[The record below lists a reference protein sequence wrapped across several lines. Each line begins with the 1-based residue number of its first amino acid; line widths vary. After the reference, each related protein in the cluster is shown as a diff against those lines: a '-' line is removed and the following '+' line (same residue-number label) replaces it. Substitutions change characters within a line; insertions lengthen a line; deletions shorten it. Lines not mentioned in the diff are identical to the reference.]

1 MVEDLGCERRD
12 SRCTSETPRAE
23 STLECS
29 LQPRGATTEREDL
42 RVLDG
47 VVDRDDVGVFRDE
60 SRFERVV
67 DVVPEQQNVGG
78 RIDARQQR
86 VKAATERDP
95 GSEVMAWISQID
107 LMEHAAARIAHSP
120 GPDEHRSPLE
130 VERIGGLLFPE
141 HLPFD
146 ASGRSKLSSGMD
158 HTEFPLAGHVL
169 SLWARVGQ
177 TLGVPIPVPESAW
190 SLDAYCELVDRLT
203 ATDRPLGWFSDTSDG
218 ERLLLRHDVDL
229 DLEIALD
236 HARTVARRCHFATY
250 FFLLRGTTY
259 NLLEERSVAVVREIA
274 ACGHRVGIHV
284 DASLYS
290 PSELSAGV
298 RTEISAFEQIVDV
311 TVDSVS
317 FHRPATHPVDYD
329 ALDLPVPHAYERRFF
344 DDIAYVS
351 DSRGRWNARELPD
364 SGSLQLLT
372 HPIWWAGD
380 GPTSGDRLRSLL
392 SRRETSFRDAAQGY
406 LSNFD
411 ELTG

>member
-1 MVEDLGCERRD
+1 MSCDE
-12 SRCTSETPRAE
+12 PR
-23 STLECS
+23 
-29 LQPRGATTEREDL
+29 LQ
-42 RVLDG
+42 
-47 VVDRDDVGVFRDE
+47 
-60 SRFERVV
+60 RVV
-67 DVVPEQQNVGG
+67 DVVPEQQNIGSRV
-78 RIDARQQR
+78 DAREQR

-95 GSEVMAWISQID
+95 GSEVMAWISHID
-107 LMEHAAARIAHSP
+107 LMEHAAARFAHSS
-120 GPDEHRSPLE
+120 GSDEHRRPLE
-130 VERIGGLLFPE
+130 VERIGGFLFPE

-146 ASGRSKLSSGMD
+146 ASGCSKLSGGMD

-190 SLDAYCELVDRLT
+190 SLDTYCDLVDRLT
-203 ATDRPLGWFSDTSDG
+203 TTNRPLGWFSDTSEGDH
-218 ERLLLRHDVDL
+218 LLLRHDVDL
-229 DLEIALD
+229 DLDLALS
-236 HARTVARRCHFATY
+236 HARAVERRSHFATY

-259 NLLEERSVAVVREIA
+259 NLLEDRSVAVVREIA

-298 RTEISAFEQIVDV
+298 RTEISTFEQIVDV
-311 TVDSVS
+311 PVDSVS

-392 SRRETSFRDAAQGY
+392 NRRETSFRNAAQGY